1 MAGLGYTTFDTTVG
15 RCIIAWGDA
24 GIVRVQLP
32 ETRELETRRRLLHQ
46 YPDAREWRPPAE
58 VQVAIDGIVALLN
71 GKAVDLSD
79 VVLDTYDIPEFNCRV
94 YESIRKIPRGE
105 TRTFAEI
112 AIHLYVSGAVNAV
125 SNAVARNPFAI
136 IVPCHRA
143 IVATGQT
150 AGFAGNAGIVTK
162 SRLLS
167 IEGALSGRATNLFDA
182 LLSGAPARPREDQL

>member
-15 RCIIAWGDA
+15 RCGIAWSEA
-24 GIVRVQLP
+24 GIVGVQLP
-32 ETRELETRRRLLHQ
+32 EARELETRRRLLQQ

-58 VQVAIDGIVALLN
+58 VQIAIDGIVALLN
-71 GKAVDLSD
+71 GKTVDLSD
-79 VVLDTYDIPEFNCRV
+79 VALDTYDIPEFNCRV
-94 YESIRKIPRGE
+94 YEEIRRIPRGQ

-112 AIHLYVSGAVNAV
+112 AIHLYVSGAINAV

-143 IVATGQT
+143 ITAPGQT
-150 AGFAGNAGIVTK
+150 SGFAGNAGIVTK

-182 LLSGAPARPREDQL
+182 LLSAAPRPQDS